1 MSSFSQNYNISCIH
15 CEVTTLYF
23 AITEQSW
30 QNWSGLAAA
39 EMKLNWTNSFLSDAW
54 IEEFG
59 NSSAFFFFFFLNS
72 FKCVNPACYILGSDF
87 YIYGTVVNILLRK
100 EKYKSIRINSCCRKS
115 IPLFTEVTLVDTVST
130 AMAIFLGTKIQRI
143 INSCF
148 FYSYPVMQFF
158 ITKKFL
164 PMLSCFYN
172 SNHLNSAKT
181 ARKACWE
188 MLLCELITRELSGKL
203 CVWQPQQ
210 LLCRANPW
218 VAQSSSDAKNLRI
231 TLHNRK
237 HLM

>member
-1 MSSFSQNYNISCIH
+1 MHTLWSDHPLFCNHRAELAELKWFGSCRDETELNKQFLKWCLDRRIWKQFS
-15 CEVTTLYF
+15 
-23 AITEQSW
+23 
-30 QNWSGLAAA
+30 
-39 EMKLNWTNSFLSDAW
+39 
-54 IEEFG
+54 
-59 NSSAFFFFFFLNS
+59 FFFFFFLNS

-87 YIYGTVVNILLRK
+87 CIYGTVVNILLRK